1 MTNRRIELDFIV
13 SDEKVPA
20 SQGVLMTFIS
30 RAARYVLR
38 KRVRTAVLFIVLTI
52 ITASMLSATAVSRA
66 AQHEA
71 GQIEKQ
77 AVGGFVLASNLQG
90 SMLTPRGGGMVR
102 PADVQRISK
111 LSGVD
116 SYMVRQNATADL
128 VGASVVKVPGGD
140 DYDAEKEQQFGN
152 AANVMGTNDSSKLN
166 VFTSHTLSMVDGRHL
181 KASDKHMSMIHEDLA
196 KGAAMTLRTTRKG
209 AAPV

>member
-1 MTNRRIELDFIV
+1 
-13 SDEKVPA
+13 
-20 SQGVLMTFIS
+20 MTFIS

-38 KRVRTAVLFIVLTI
+38 KRVRTAVMFIVLTI

-111 LSGVD
+111 MSGVD

-128 VGASVVKVPGGD
+128 VGASVVKVP
-140 DYDAEKEQQFGN
+140 
-152 AANVMGTNDSSKLN
+152 
-166 VFTSHTLSMVDGRHL
+166 R
-181 KASDKHMSMIHEDLA
+181 
-196 KGAAMTLRTTRKG
+196 RR
-209 AAPV
+209 